1 MGSELAPPTSVSGS
15 MMDLW
20 KMVAGALPQMK
31 DGLSAPPVSRVT
43 YIGKG
48 EVRGGGG
55 GMGWNQGAR
64 DGGRRKREVERGNEE
79 GREEWG
85 EVVGEGVSEG
95 Y

>member
-20 KMVAGALPQMK
+20 KVVAGALPQMK

-48 EVRGGGG
+48 EGGGYGVESGSKGGREEGKSGGGGERGGG
-55 GMGWNQGAR
+55 R
-64 DGGRRKREVERGNEE
+64 
-79 GREEWG
+79 
-85 EVVGEGVSEG
+85 
-95 Y
+95 